1 MNTIMKNSL
10 SYQLGVDLAA
20 SNSEQQK
27 RIVVDVFANLI
38 PKITMRKT
46 GRTRNGKPVYCIH
59 GFTVSWE
66 RATRPQAAG
75 ICTPSK
81 KYWGWKI
88 ISRRFF
94 NLYPNN
100 QPPRF
105 GWEKI
110 EGVRDYIEV
119 AIAHGERE

>member
-1 MNTIMKNSL
+1 MNNIMLVNQL
-10 SYQLGVDLAA
+10 SYQLGVDLAN

-27 RIVVDVFANLI
+27 RVVVDVFESMVPTI
-38 PKITMRKT
+38 KMRKT
-46 GRTRNGKPVYCIH
+46 RQTKNGKPVYCIH
-59 GFTVSWE
+59 GFLVSWE

-81 KYWGWKI
+81 KYWGWRITSK
-88 ISRRFF
+88 RFF
-94 NLYPNN
+94 RLHPNM

-110 EGVRDYIEV
+110 EGVRDYIET
-119 AIAHGERE
+119 AIAHN